1 MVRRGSHP
9 RLSVILVVEGSP
21 SYAMRALE
29 SVQNQDL
36 YDLQI
41 VVVCRDVA
49 PGVRHSLE
57 VAAGRDIHIDL
68 IDVEDSARGA
78 CLKAGFAASRGS
90 QIVAMNA
97 DEWFAP
103 QSLSKMV
110 DVACDAAADMVIP
123 TVSLDRY
130 DAHRERHSSVL
141 DAAPIAIGDKSSMA
155 VGLPLV
161 VSSGLI
167 AQASGVM
174 YSRSLF
180 DTCLLYEKA
189 FRAVGFMACALSRA
203 QRVSGCGNACF
214 HTVAPKLTDAFDPAM
229 FTGLSDDVQALDELA
244 ESLSD
249 IGSVSQLRTASQKF
263 YFAGLVACIENLCL
277 SPHGVS
283 SIERSARMRDMLEA
297 PRTRQ
302 MVAALKD
309 NHRGLGLLFGP
320 IASAKST
327 RCVMCTHLAAFLNR
341 TGVKTA

>member
-9 RLSVILVVEGSP
+9 RLSVILIVEGSP

-68 IDVEDSARGA
+68 IDVEDSAHGA
-78 CLKAGFAASRGS
+78 CLKAGFAASRGL
-90 QIVAMNA
+90 QIVVMCA

-167 AQASGVM
+167 AQAFGVM

-180 DTCLLYEKA
+180 DTCLLHEKA

-229 FTGLSDDVQALDELA
+229 FTGLSDDVRALDELA

-249 IGSVSQLRTASQKF
+249 TGSVSQLRTASQKF

-297 PRTRQ
+297 SRTRQ
-302 MVAALKD
+302 MAAALKD

-320 IASAKST
+320 IASAKPA
-327 RCVMCTHLAAFLNR
+327 RCVMYTHLAAFFNR